1 MADDAVG
8 PCRDH
13 ALSRLDLDDA
23 GGITVLPLW
32 LGDKTQGI
40 ASFRIISLANTQLY
54 ETRRKTFASRDAERV
69 ALQRRAADIGHS

>member
-1 MADDAVG
+1 M
-8 PCRDH
+8 
-13 ALSRLDLDDA
+13 
-23 GGITVLPLW
+23 LPLW